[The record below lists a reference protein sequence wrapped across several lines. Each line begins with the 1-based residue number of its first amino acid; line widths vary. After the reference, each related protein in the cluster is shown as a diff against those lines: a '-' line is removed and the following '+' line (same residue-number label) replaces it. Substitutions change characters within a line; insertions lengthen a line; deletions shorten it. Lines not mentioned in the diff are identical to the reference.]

1 MYHVSL
7 FVMSLLQLAALSSG
21 RQAPSDTGEWTAPE
35 GERARSSPVAV
46 SAEGIDRGRQLYR
59 EHCATCHGE
68 TGKGDGPSSKLH
80 AFRTSR
86 PPHDLTDAGVQTMLA
101 DGEIFWKMTAGYRKD
116 GRVIMP
122 AYGKLV
128 PSDED
133 RWRIV
138 QYVRTLGPGN

>member
-1 MYHVSL
+1 MYLASLFAVSL
-7 FVMSLLQLAALSSG
+7 LLAVLPAGSQEPSHAEEWV
-21 RQAPSDTGEWTAPE
+21 APDGA
-35 GERARSSPVAV
+35 RARSSPVPV
-46 SAEGIDRGRQLYR
+46 SPEGIDRGRHLYR

-86 PPHDLTDAGVQTMLA
+86 PPHDLTDAAVQTMLA

-116 GRVIMP
+116 GKVIMP

-128 PSDED
+128 PAEED

-138 QYVRTLGPGN
+138 QYVRTLGPGR

>member
-1 MYHVSL
+1 MYSASLLAVSL
-7 FVMSLLQLAALSSG
+7 LLTLAGDQTLPPAE
-21 RQAPSDTGEWTAPE
+21 EWTAPA
-35 GERARSSPVAV
+35 GERARSSPLPPTP
-46 SAEGIDRGRQLYR
+46 EGIDRGRHLYR

-86 PPHDLTDAGVQTMLA
+86 PPHDLTDASIQSLLA
-101 DGEIFWKMTAGYRKD
+101 DGEIFWKMTAGYRRD
-116 GRVIMP
+116 GKVIMP

-138 QYVRTLGPGN
+138 QYVRTLGAGH

>member
-1 MYHVSL
+1 VYSASLLAVSL
-7 FVMSLLQLAALSSG
+7 LLTLAG
-21 RQAPSDTGEWTAPE
+21 DQAAPPPEEWTAPA
-35 GERARSSPVAV
+35 GERARSSPVA
-46 SAEGIDRGRQLYR
+46 ATPEGIDRGRHLYR

-86 PPHDLTDAGVQTMLA
+86 PPHDLTDASIQSLLA

-116 GRVIMP
+116 GKVIMP

-138 QYVRTLGPGN
+138 QYVRTLGPGR

>member
-1 MYHVSL
+1 VSISSLLAVSL
-7 FVMSLLQLAALSSG
+7 LLAVLPAGDQAASD
-21 RQAPSDTGEWTAPE
+21 APEWTAPE

-46 SAEGIDRGRQLYR
+46 SPEGLDRGRHLYR

-86 PPHDLTDAGVQTMLA
+86 PPHDLTDAAVQTMLA

-116 GRVIMP
+116 GKVIMP

>member
-1 MYHVSL
+1 VYTA
-7 FVMSLLQLAALSSG
+7 SLLTLSLLLAVLPAGS
-21 RQAPSDTGEWTAPE
+21 QIAPSEQWVAPDT
-35 GERARSSPVAV
+35 ERGKASPVPV
-46 SAEGIDRGRQLYR
+46 TPEGIDRGRHLFR

-86 PPHDLTDAGVQTMLA
+86 PPHDLTDASIQTMLA
-101 DGEIFWKMTAGYRKD
+101 DGEIFWKMTAGYRRD
-116 GRVIMP
+116 GKVIMP

-138 QYVRTLGPGN
+138 QYVRTLGHNSP

>member
-1 MYHVSL
+1 VYHASLFAVSL
-7 FVMSLLQLAALSSG
+7 LLAVLPAGAQ
-21 RQAPSDTGEWTAPE
+21 QASHAEEWVAPD
-35 GERARSSPVAV
+35 GERARSSPVPV
-46 SAEGIDRGRQLYR
+46 SPEGLDRGRHLYR

-68 TGKGDGPSSKLH
+68 SGKGDGPSSKLH

-86 PPHDLTDAGVQTMLA
+86 PPHDLTDAAVQTMLA

-116 GRVIMP
+116 GKVIMP

-128 PSDED
+128 PADED

-138 QYVRTLGPGN
+138 QYVRTLGPGR

>member
-1 MYHVSL
+1 VYH
-7 FVMSLLQLAALSSG
+7 AALLAFALLVLAPAGS
-21 RQAPSDTGEWTAPE
+21 QTAPSEHWTAPDT
-35 GERARSSPVAV
+35 ERGKASPVPV
-46 SAEGIDRGRQLYR
+46 TPEGIDRGRHLYR

-86 PPHDLTDAGVQTMLA
+86 PPHDLTDAGIQTMLA
-101 DGEIFWKMTAGYRKD
+101 DGEIFWKMTAGYRRD
-116 GRVIMP
+116 GKVIMP

-138 QYVRTLGPGN
+138 QYVRTLGSGHN

>member
-1 MYHVSL
+1 VYPASLFAVSL
-7 FVMSLLQLAALSSG
+7 LLAVLPAGSQEASHAEEWV
-21 RQAPSDTGEWTAPE
+21 APD
-35 GERARSSPVAV
+35 GERARSSPVPA
-46 SAEGIDRGRQLYR
+46 SSEGLDRGRHLYR

-68 TGKGDGPSSKLH
+68 SGKGDGPSSKLH

-86 PPHDLTDAGVQTMLA
+86 PPHDLTSAAVQTMLA

-116 GRVIMP
+116 GKVIMP

-128 PSDED
+128 PSEED

-138 QYVRTLGPGN
+138 QYVRTLGPGR

>member
-1 MYHVSL
+1 VYQASL
-7 FVMSLLQLAALSSG
+7 FTVLLLLAMLPAG
-21 RQAPSDTGEWTAPE
+21 DEAAAPAEEWTAPA

-46 SAEGIDRGRQLYR
+46 TPEGIDRGRHLYR

-86 PPHDLTDAGVQTMLA
+86 PPHDLTDASIQSLLA

-116 GRVIMP
+116 GKVIMP

-138 QYVRTLGPGN
+138 QYVRTLGPGQ